1 MTNGS
6 SPACST
12 EELLIVLM
20 SRDIRDWETC
30 ACGALSMIPA
40 ASMLLAEAT
49 TAPHIETIIL
59 GSEQLSGNLG
69 KDIHFLAQRGK
80 LDLFYHSAVQFDAEG
95 NFNLHV
101 LGDPNAPDRR
111 LPGGYGSGLISYT
124 AKRIFFFRTEHSTR
138 TFVPKVDFVSGAS
151 VTPPEIKRAP
161 EPFRLYTTMA
171 IMSFDRQTTRYSV
184 ESIHEGFTA
193 DDVRE
198 NTGFDLDIPEPCP
211 VTPPPSAEDLHI
223 LRTEVRERM
232 IETGT
237 YPEWAESAMQAQSV

>member
-1 MTNGS
+1 MSDGS
-6 SPACST
+6 SPPCST

-40 ASMLLAEAT
+40 ASMLLAEARH
-49 TAPHIETIIL
+49 APHIETIIL
-59 GSEQLSGNLG
+59 GSEELSGNLG

-101 LGDPNAPDRR
+101 LGDPNAPERR

-124 AKRIFFFRTEHSTR
+124 AKRVFFFRTEHSTR
-138 TFVPKVDFVSGAS
+138 TFVPKVAFISGAG

-161 EPFRLYTTMA
+161 EPFRVYTTMA
-171 IMSFDRQTTRYSV
+171 ILTFDRTTARYSV
-184 ESIHEGFTA
+184 ESIHEGYTA
-193 DDVRE
+193 EDVRA

-211 VTPPPSAEDLHI
+211 VTPPPSAAELHT
-223 LRTEVRERM
+223 LRTEVRDRM

-237 YPEWAESAMQAQSV
+237 YPEWAQSALQPQPV

>member
-1 MTNGS
+1 VTKGS

-12 EELLIVLM
+12 DELLIVLM

-59 GSEQLSGNLG
+59 GSEELDSNMG

-151 VTPPEIKRAP
+151 VTPPEILRGP
-161 EPFRLYTTMA
+161 EQFRLYTTMA
-171 IMSFDRQTTRYSV
+171 IMSFDRQTARYSV
-184 ESIHEGFTA
+184 ESIHGGFTA

-198 NTGFDLDIPEPCP
+198 NTGFDLDISEPCA
-211 VTPPPSAEDLHI
+211 VTPPPSEEELHT

-237 YPEWAESAMQAQSV
+237 YPAWAESALQAQPI